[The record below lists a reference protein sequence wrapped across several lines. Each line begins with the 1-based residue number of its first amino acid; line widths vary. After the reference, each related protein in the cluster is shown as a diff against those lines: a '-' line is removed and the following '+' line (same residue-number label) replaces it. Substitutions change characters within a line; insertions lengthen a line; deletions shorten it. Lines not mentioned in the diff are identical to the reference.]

1 MLVHLCYHRE
11 LAGQLVDPSRPGD
24 FNQAMMELGATLC
37 SKTKPGCSECPVSSH
52 CQALALSL
60 ENPSVQVTEYPR
72 VIPKAKPRSDFTAV
86 CVVQIA
92 QGLEQEVNDKKDKD
106 DLFLLIR
113 RPEEGLLAGLWEFPS
128 VLVDGEST
136 DLLYRRKE
144 MDKYL
149 KQLLKI
155 DVGQKSAVILREDV
169 GEYVHIFS
177 HIRLTMYVELLIFNL
192 KGEFI
197 GSY

>member
-1 MLVHLCYHRE
+1 V
-11 LAGQLVDPSRPGD
+11 V
-24 FNQAMMELGATLC
+24 
-37 SKTKPGCSECPVSSH
+37 
-52 CQALALSL
+52 
-60 ENPSVQVTEYPR
+60 
-72 VIPKAKPRSDFTAV
+72 PKAKPRSDFAAV

-113 RPEEGLLAGLWEFPS
+113 RPDEGLLAGLWEYPS

-136 DLLYRRKE
+136 DLLNRRKE
-144 MDKYL
+144 MDTYL
-149 KQLLKI
+149 KQLLEI

-177 HIRLTMYVELLIFNL
+177 HIRLTMYVELLILNP